1 MRVLYILIAI
11 LAIRFILNLS
21 KYIRT
26 KKYHDLY
33 VEWLVVTRSTKP
45 IEMRSQVVGLLK
57 DAGVKD
63 SFVGTVQPMG
73 YGYIGT
79 GNTSVMDNF
88 PNARQDIATLTNA
101 MFLQALGTYRSRM
114 IDTFNP
120 LRWIEWLI
128 HLPRYTLRYLGVSAD
143 GAITKLAQIIW
154 WIVGALVGFS
164 FALYRPE
171 VESMIKGWIGKLR

>member
-1 MRVLYILIAI
+1 MRVLYILFGI
-11 LAIRFILNLS
+11 LALKFILNLS

-33 VEWLVVTRSTKP
+33 VEWLVVERSTKAV
-45 IEMRSQVVGLLK
+45 EMKAQVVGLLR
-57 DAGVKD
+57 DAGVSD
-63 SFVGTVQPMG
+63 SYVGTAQPMG
-73 YGYIGT
+73 YGYIAT

-88 PNARQDIATLTNA
+88 PNARDDIATLTNA

-128 HLPRYTLRYLGVSAD
+128 HLPRYMLRYLGVSAD

-154 WIVGALVGFS
+154 WIVCAVVGFS
-164 FALYRPE
+164 YALYKPE
-171 VESMIKGWIGKLR
+171 LELLVKGWIGK

>member
-1 MRVLYILIAI
+1 MRLLYILIVI
-11 LAIRFILNLS
+11 LAVRFILNLS

-26 KKYHDLY
+26 KRYHDQYLN
-33 VEWLVVTRSTKP
+33 WLTVNRTPKL
-45 IEMRSQVVGLLK
+45 IESRAQVIALLK

-63 SFVGTVQPMG
+63 SYVGTVQPMG
-73 YGYIGT
+73 YGYVGT
-79 GNTSVMDNF
+79 GNTLVMDNF
-88 PNARQDIATLTNA
+88 PNARQDVANLTNA

-143 GAITKLAQIIW
+143 GTIIKLAQIVW
-154 WIVGALVGFS
+154 WIAGVMGGF
-164 FALYRPE
+164 FYALYKPE
-171 VESMIKGWIGKLR
+171 LESLIKGWIAR